1 MQTVKTVIF
10 TNWHFARWIRLG
22 LGLFIATQSVLAHDA
37 FSGVIAALL
46 LFQALSNTGCCG
58 ASGCATTPIK
68 PNESRIDEV
77 EFEEVKGK

>member
-1 MQTVKTVIF
+1 MQTVKTLIF

-22 LGLFIATQSVLAHDA
+22 LGVFVGVQSLLARDA
-37 FSGVIAALL
+37 FSGAIAAFL

-58 ASGCATTPIK
+58 ASGCTTAP
-68 PNESRIDEV
+68 PESSDKKNDEI